1 MNCGGLVD
9 QAEVS
14 LSTIP
19 SIAVDSQQG
28 QLKLLT
34 LDPNITSSN
43 IVHNKVLITE
53 EDCEANIDYS
63 SNSFGSSYDKLE
75 TNEVHS
81 TVYLPLLSVAF
92 YLGSRLTK
100 NALSLVF

>member
-1 MNCGGLVD
+1 MAYCFSSFLSLLKD
-9 QAEVS
+9 KTDFLFKVS

-63 SNSFGSSYDKLE
+63 SNSFGSSYDK
-75 TNEVHS
+75 V
-81 TVYLPLLSVAF
+81 
-92 YLGSRLTK
+92 K
-100 NALSLVF
+100 I